1 MIEYSSVVPER
12 ENLPYYLISIGWYH
26 KWQKYTGCFKVEQD
40 DEDME
45 DDSNTDSLIL
55 GEHPGHI
62 NPEREVNKLSKETRN
77 KVYTSNEDYYGKFYL
92 LDGKKEDQDFKVV
105 DEQVWNKLFSKY
117 GGRELRRK
125 SIAVPTENP

>member
-1 MIEYSSVVPER
+1 MIENSSVVPER
-12 ENLPYYLISIGWYH
+12 ENLPYYLISIGWYN

-45 DDSNTDSLIL
+45 DESNTDSMIL
-55 GEHPGHI
+55 GDHPGEI
-62 NPEREVNKLSKETRN
+62 NPERDVKALSKETHKRIMA
-77 KVYTSNEDYYGKFYL
+77 SNDDYYGKFYL
-92 LDGKKEDQDFKVV
+92 ADGKKEDQDFKVI